1 VIAALE
7 AQRSRQAAGS
17 VIRRP
22 VWKNL
27 VFTGPAGTGKSLT
40 AAAVGQVYRKLGV
53 LTTGHVIEAAAL
65 DLVGAGPG
73 ETAKLV
79 AEAVR
84 PASGGIL
91 MINDAHEWRR
101 LPGHGQQVVLRRLY
115 EQLTEYRSERRDE
128 LAVILAGQAGPLRSL
143 LDSSPPLAARFRAF
157 ADFPGFT
164 PGELTAIFAALAE
177 EAGLTLT
184 PAARSKAA
192 GVLAQAEGARG
203 SGNAR
208 LAVRL
213 LNQAT
218 AAQALRVAA
227 AAPRTNEDARDTLT
241 PADIPGRLAP
251 ERTAAEEYWPGQYL

>member
-1 VIAALE
+1 
-7 AQRSRQAAGS
+7 
-17 VIRRP
+17 
-22 VWKNL
+22 
-27 VFTGPAGTGKSLT
+27 
-40 AAAVGQVYRKLGV
+40 
-53 LTTGHVIEAAAL
+53 
-65 DLVGAGPG
+65 
-73 ETAKLV
+73 
-79 AEAVR
+79 
-84 PASGGIL
+84 

-101 LPGHGQQVVLRRLY
+101 LPGHAQQAVLRRLY
-115 EQLTEYRSERRDE
+115 EQLTEYRNEKRDE

-143 LDSSPPLAARFRAF
+143 LHDSPSLAARFRAF

-164 PGELTAIFAALAE
+164 PGELTAIFAALAG

-203 SGNAR
+203 PGNAR

-227 AAPRTNEDARDTLT
+227 AEPRANDAALDALT
-241 PADIPGRLAP
+241 PADIPGRLPPGHTAP
-251 ERTAAEEYWPGQYL
+251 EEYWPGQYL